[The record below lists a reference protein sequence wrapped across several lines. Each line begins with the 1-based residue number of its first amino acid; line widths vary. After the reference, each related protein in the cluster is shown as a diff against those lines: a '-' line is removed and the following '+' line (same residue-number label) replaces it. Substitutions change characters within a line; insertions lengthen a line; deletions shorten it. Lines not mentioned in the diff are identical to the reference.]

1 MVMAG
6 KDKRQII
13 KSYDALGGRI
23 YDIRYR
29 DEQETKYGVVLEKI
43 DISPR
48 DIVLDDGCGTG
59 LLLRRL
65 NAHGVGLDFSSSL
78 LSMARVRIRGKCK
91 VHLIQADADC
101 LPFRNATFHRVF
113 AVTLVQDTPNPE
125 KTLREILR
133 VGRRNSQFAI
143 TALKKAFTRD
153 KFKKVLENTGF
164 TFVYPIFDGNL
175 KDYFAFLEPKCVE

>member
-1 MVMAG
+1 MAG
-6 KDKRQII
+6 KDKLRII

-29 DEQETKYGVVLEKI
+29 DEQEAKYGVVLEKI
-43 DISPR
+43 EISPQ

-65 NAHGVGLDFSSSL
+65 NAYGVGLDFSSSL
-78 LSMARVRIRGKCK
+78 LSMAGVRIRGKFK
-91 VHLIQADADC
+91 AHLIQADADC
-101 LPFRNATFHRVF
+101 LPFRNATFHRIF
-113 AVTLVQDTPNPE
+113 AVTLMQDMPNPD
-125 KTLREILR
+125 KTLREMQR
-133 VGRRNSQFAI
+133 VGRRRSQFVV

-153 KFKKVLENTGF
+153 KFKKVLENVGF
-164 TFVYPIFDGNL
+164 TFVYPIFDGDS